1 MTGNLGRNQAQA
13 LQPILQGE
21 KTTTKIIMSGV
32 GLEGL
37 PTCNP
42 KLKYTHAVTHEA
54 TTLKDPGPLPIA
66 PEFQANSY
74 MQRLNC
80 QKFHL
85 SEYVHIAAEPQ
96 FIKMLKWIILWQYW
110 LVEFYKQSRLPNVIP
125 FSLSVHTPIPWDDS
139 LDSTYLWKSEYLR
152 FDSRAAASHRQTEAL
167 ASIIFFI
174 FVVYSHRKF
183 PNRA

>member
-1 MTGNLGRNQAQA
+1 
-13 LQPILQGE
+13 
-21 KTTTKIIMSGV
+21 MSGV

-96 FIKMLKWIILWQYW
+96 FIKMLK
-110 LVEFYKQSRLPNVIP
+110 
-125 FSLSVHTPIPWDDS
+125 
-139 LDSTYLWKSEYLR
+139 
-152 FDSRAAASHRQTEAL
+152 
-167 ASIIFFI
+167 
-174 FVVYSHRKF
+174 
-183 PNRA
+183 

>member
-1 MTGNLGRNQAQA
+1 MTGNLSRNQAQA

-21 KTTTKIIMSGV
+21 NTTTKIIMSGV

-66 PEFQANSY
+66 PVPQKFEFQANSS

-85 SEYVHIAAEPQ
+85 SEYVHIDV
-96 FIKMLKWIILWQYW
+96 KMNYIMA
-110 LVEFYKQSRLPNVIP
+110 V
-125 FSLSVHTPIPWDDS
+125 
-139 LDSTYLWKSEYLR
+139 
-152 FDSRAAASHRQTEAL
+152 L
-167 ASIIFFI
+167 AC
-174 FVVYSHRKF
+174 
-183 PNRA
+183 

>member
-54 TTLKDPGPLPIA
+54 TILKDPGPPPTA
-66 PEFQANSY
+66 RVPQKFEFRANSY

-80 QKFHL
+80 QKFYL
-85 SEYVHIAAEPQ
+85 SEYVHIAA
-96 FIKMLKWIILWQYW
+96 
-110 LVEFYKQSRLPNVIP
+110 
-125 FSLSVHTPIPWDDS
+125 
-139 LDSTYLWKSEYLR
+139 
-152 FDSRAAASHRQTEAL
+152 
-167 ASIIFFI
+167 
-174 FVVYSHRKF
+174 
-183 PNRA
+183 